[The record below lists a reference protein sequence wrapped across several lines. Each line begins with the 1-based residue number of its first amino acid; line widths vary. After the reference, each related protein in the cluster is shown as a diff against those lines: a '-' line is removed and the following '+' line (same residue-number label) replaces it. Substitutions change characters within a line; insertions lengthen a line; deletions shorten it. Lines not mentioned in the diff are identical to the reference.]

1 MTKRTHWM
9 AHAAVLSANLIYGA
23 NYSIAKLVMP
33 EYIKPFGFITLRVL
47 FTGLLFLL
55 YGFLMGNDQVEY
67 KDRWRLFWCA
77 VFGVAINQLLFFKGL
92 DLTTPIHA
100 ALMMTTNPIMVLLS
114 AWFILKNRITWIRL
128 TGISLGITGACWL
141 IFQNKQPLSGG
152 PSVLGDVFI
161 LINALSF
168 AIFLIMVKPLMSK
181 YSTATVMKWVFMFG
195 SVLVLP
201 FGWTEF
207 LQIPWHLF
215 DARLWGLVAFVVI
228 GTTTLAYVFNTYA
241 LKKLSAPEVSV
252 YIYLQPVF
260 AVMFA
265 VLLGKDQLQ
274 WSHLVSAMLIF
285 AGLYLASDR
294 MSAPS
299 TK

>member
-1 MTKRTHWM
+1 MSKQTNLL

-33 EYIKPFGFITLRVL
+33 DYIKPFGFIMLRVL
-47 FTGLLFLL
+47 FTGVLFVL

-114 AWFILKNRITWIRL
+114 AWFLLKNEITWIRL
-128 TGISLGITGACWL
+128 TGIAMGITGACWL
-141 IFQNKQPLSGG
+141 IFQNNVSMKGG
-152 PSVLGDVFI
+152 PSVIGDVYI
-161 LINALSF
+161 LINSLSF
-168 AIFLIMVKPLMSK
+168 AIFLIMVKPLMAK

-195 SVLVLP
+195 SILVFP
-201 FGWTEF
+201 FGWSEF
-207 LQIPWHLF
+207 NNIPWQVF

-265 VLLGKDQLQ
+265 VMLGKDQLQ
-274 WSHLVSAMLIF
+274 WSHLVSALLIF
-285 AGLYLASDR
+285 AGVYLASDR

-299 TK
+299 VK